1 MYCLFRVRA
10 KRPSQDDVAK
20 AVGVSRAAVSLA
32 LRGGGGLA
40 ARTKAKIIAAADRLG
55 YRPNSLVAGIK
66 SGKTR
71 TVGLFVH
78 PYDSYWGD
86 IINGISDRL
95 AEAEHAGVLLLDR
108 TQAMGMDHDYAM
120 RQVHRALDQWCDAV
134 ILWPYFANLY
144 AGHVEE
150 FASRNIPVVTIDHIL
165 PDRFAAD
172 AALTEEMRIAELSLG
187 HLFSLGHRHILMVVG
202 PERAG
207 WANDRLAAMEAC
219 LATEPELRSGIERI
233 AEDEQAAPRVAH
245 YLRSHND
252 CSAVLGFTDHYAAE
266 AYKAAEGLGLRI
278 PEDLSVV
285 GVADLNFAQLLSPAL
300 TTVKQSGYE
309 TGRAAAQMALER
321 SVGLLQGAPKHVRI
335 PPALVVRK
343 STAKLALNARA
354 ELAQ

>member
-40 ARTKAKIIAAADRLG
+40 VRTKAKIIAAADRLG

-108 TQAMGMDHDYAM
+108 TQAMGMDHDYAL

-343 STAKLALNARA
+343 STAKLAWNARA